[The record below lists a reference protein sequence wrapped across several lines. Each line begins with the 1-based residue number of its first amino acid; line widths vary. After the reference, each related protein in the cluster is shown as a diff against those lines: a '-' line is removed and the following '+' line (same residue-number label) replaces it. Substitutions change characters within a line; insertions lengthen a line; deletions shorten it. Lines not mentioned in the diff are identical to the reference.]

1 MLEQYIRDRKRQ
13 RELLLM
19 THIVIGYPSLSAS
32 LELVDAMVE
41 SGVDI
46 MELQIP
52 FSEPIADGPVILH
65 ANQQSLAS
73 GIRVDQCLE
82 FAETVARKHPIP
94 FLFMSYYN
102 VLFVRGVERFI
113 REMSQVGI
121 RGSIVPDLPP
131 EEADVYLQAMTQ
143 QGLDPIFIYSPNT
156 SEQRMREIAAHAT
169 GFIYCVARKGVTG
182 KNTSFSVEL
191 AQYLGRCRQATA
203 LPLAV
208 GFGVRNKEDISYL
221 RGKVDIAVVGS
232 ETLRILDSDG
242 VAGVPPF
249 IRGLVASPAQ

>member
-1 MLEQYIRDRKRQ
+1 MPLATPSGKSSSVRKPMLIGRSHAEMLEQYIRDRKRQ

-82 FAETVARKHPIP
+82 FAETVA
-94 FLFMSYYN
+94 
-102 VLFVRGVERFI
+102 
-113 REMSQVGI
+113 
-121 RGSIVPDLPP
+121 
-131 EEADVYLQAMTQ
+131 
-143 QGLDPIFIYSPNT
+143 
-156 SEQRMREIAAHAT
+156 
-169 GFIYCVARKGVTG
+169 
-182 KNTSFSVEL
+182 
-191 AQYLGRCRQATA
+191 
-203 LPLAV
+203 
-208 GFGVRNKEDISYL
+208 
-221 RGKVDIAVVGS
+221 
-232 ETLRILDSDG
+232 
-242 VAGVPPF
+242 
-249 IRGLVASPAQ
+249 